1 MESLVRLENNQAVID
16 SRKVAEMVGKR
27 HADLLRDIERY
38 IGVISKNAKL
48 RSSDFFISTTYR
60 QAGNGK
66 EVRRYDITKQGC
78 EMVANKT
85 YWRKRDSFYSRVC

>member
-27 HADLLRDIERY
+27 HADLLLDIERY

-48 RSSDFFISTTYR
+48 RS
-60 QAGNGK
+60 
-66 EVRRYDITKQGC
+66 
-78 EMVANKT
+78 
-85 YWRKRDSFYSRVC
+85 